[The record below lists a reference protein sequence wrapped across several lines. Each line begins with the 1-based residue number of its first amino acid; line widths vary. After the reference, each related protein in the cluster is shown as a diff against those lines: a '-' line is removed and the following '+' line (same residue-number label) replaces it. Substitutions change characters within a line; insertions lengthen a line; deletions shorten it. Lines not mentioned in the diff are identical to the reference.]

1 MEMKLQL
8 QRKRMG
14 PIKRTKKKLS
24 EKRII
29 QNITAKLTL
38 ENGTEAWLLMKGVCG
53 RPEVTLM
60 GCL

>member
-8 QRKRMG
+8 QRKRMR

-29 QNITAKLTL
+29 RNITAKLTL
-38 ENGTEAWLLMKGVCG
+38 ENG
-53 RPEVTLM
+53 
-60 GCL
+60 